1 MISGLSQAHYSLIIN
16 QFSILICS
24 ETRQYPTLQGEK
36 NKRSSL
42 RRRVVMRVVTSLIFV
57 SAFALAIQAQ
67 APAPPA
73 ADNAPAG
80 NADNGKKLYA
90 QYGCY
95 QCHGYAA
102 QGGVGPRLAPR
113 PLAFAAFSKYVRQ
126 PSGEMPPYTLKV
138 ISDSQLADVYAFLRS
153 VPPPPPVDSI
163 PLLKEN

>member
-1 MISGLSQAHYSLIIN
+1 MRFLLMILL
-16 QFSILICS
+16 
-24 ETRQYPTLQGEK
+24 P
-36 NKRSSL
+36 
-42 RRRVVMRVVTSLIFV
+42 
-57 SAFALAIQAQ
+57 FAAMQ
-67 APAPPA
+67 APPPA
-73 ADNAPAG
+73 ERPPSG
-80 NADNGKKLYA
+80 NIENGKKLYA